1 MSVYNNEIQNLIER
15 MKKATTPAELLN
27 LAKEQVVLMRELA
40 TSGVKTTE
48 EIEKEVAERLAEQCE
63 PTAIASGET
72 KSSTIASGET
82 KSSTIWFMLLGVVA
96 VVILLFFILRKR

>member
-1 MSVYNNEIQNLIER
+1 MAEFMSVYNNEIQNLIER
-15 MKKATTPAELLN
+15 MKKATTSAELLN

-72 KSSTIASGET
+72 KSSTI
-82 KSSTIWFMLLGVVA
+82 WFMLLGVVA